1 MGSFFQN
8 FVYQSGQHFLAL
20 ASFDENSQ
28 IITLSAFSWNMPEA
42 KAPTAIF
49 FKRTAYEVLQ
59 GQGLSSKKMQKGFM
73 EMGHNNI

>member
-28 IITLSAFSWNMPEA
+28 IITLSAFSWNMPD
-42 KAPTAIF
+42 
-49 FKRTAYEVLQ
+49 VQ
-59 GQGLSSKKMQKGFM
+59 GPDGHFSQEDGL
-73 EMGHNNI
+73 